1 MDVDPLML
9 SLVRITVIALATL
22 GLAMIYYA
30 VNTPP
35 ME

>member
-1 MDVDPLML
+1 MDIDPLML
-9 SLVRITVIALATL
+9 NLIRIAVVALATL